1 MKKENESACSARL
14 GKVGGG
20 ALIEGVM
27 MRAGNDVAVTCRRED
42 GRLCLI
48 REQHMP
54 LREKCKFFGLP
65 FVRGAVNFVESMI
78 LSMKTLNQ
86 SAEIFGEEE
95 EESRAEKWMKAHL
108 GFGLMGIITAVATVL
123 GVLLSLALFLYL
135 PRLVSGWIETLAG
148 GLPEWASGVIE
159 GGVKVVIFVA
169 YISLVS
175 LMPDIRRTF
184 MYHGAEHKSIAC
196 YEAGAELTP
205 AEAKKYSR
213 FHPRCGTSFMFVMIL
228 LGIAIGI
235 ALRYLLPDWVIGN
248 SLLYTVI
255 RVLLLPLVMAFGF
268 EFIRFAG
275 KHPNAFTRALSAPG
289 MWMQRLTT
297 LEPDEAM
304 LEVAITSLK
313 AALREDF
320 PDFDTT
326 EYEANTAAALA
337 ANAAR
342 AEGKTPSDEEK
353 PAAAAEQAVDAA
365 TTANETPADAFVG
378 DPADAVAPEDDL

>member
-1 MKKENESACSARL
+1 MKKKNECACPARL

-42 GRLCLI
+42 GKLCLI
-48 REQHMP
+48 REKHVP
-54 LREKCKFFGLP
+54 LREKYKFFGLP
-65 FVRGAVNFVESMI
+65 FIRGAVNFVESMI

-95 EESRAEKWMKAHL
+95 EEGRVEKWMKKHL
-108 GFGLMGIITAVATVL
+108 GFGLMGIVTVVATVL
-123 GVLLSLALFLYL
+123 GVLLSLGLFLYL
-135 PRLVSGWIETLAG
+135 PRLLSGWIETLAG
-148 GLPEWASGVIE
+148 GLPEWATGVIE
-159 GGVKVVIFVA
+159 GGVKVVIFVT
-169 YISLVS
+169 YIALVS

-235 ALRYLLPDWVIGN
+235 ALRYLLPAWMIEN
-248 SLLYTVI
+248 SLLYTAI
-255 RVLLLPLVMAFGF
+255 RVLLLPIVMAFGF

-297 LEPDEAM
+297 REPDEAM

-313 AALREDF
+313 AALAEDF

-326 EYEANTAAALA
+326 EYEANTAAA
-337 ANAAR
+337 R
-342 AEGKTPSDEEK
+342 AENAKKAQEKESGAVEEA
-353 PAAAAEQAVDAA
+353 PASPTDNGD
-365 TTANETPADAFVG
+365 TFVG
-378 DPADAVAPEDDL
+378 NPADAVSPEDDL

>member
-1 MKKENESACSARL
+1 MKKETESSCPARL

-42 GRLCLI
+42 GKLCLI
-48 REQHMP
+48 REKTVP
-54 LREKCKFFGLP
+54 LREKYKFFGLP
-65 FVRGAVNFVESMI
+65 FIRGAVNFVESML

-95 EESRAEKWMKAHL
+95 EEGRVEKWMKKHL

-135 PRLVSGWIETLAG
+135 PRLLSGWIETLAG
-148 GLPEWASGVIE
+148 GLPEWATGVIE

-169 YISLVS
+169 YIALVS

-205 AEAKKYSR
+205 EEAKKYSR

-228 LGIAIGI
+228 LGVAIGI
-235 ALRYLLPDWVIGN
+235 ALRYVLPAWMIANG
-248 SLLYTVI
+248 LLYTAI
-255 RVLLLPLVMAFGF
+255 RVLLLPIVMAFGF

-275 KHPNAFTRALSAPG
+275 RHPNALTRALSAPG

-297 LEPDEAM
+297 REPDEKM
-304 LEVAITSLK
+304 LEVAILSLK
-313 AALREDF
+313 AALHEEF

-326 EYEANTAAALA
+326 EYENNTAAARA
-337 ANAAR
+337 ENAKR
-342 AEGKTPSDEEK
+342 AEGKAEPTAEK
-353 PAAAAEQAVDAA
+353 
-365 TTANETPADAFVG
+365 TPADT
-378 DPADAVAPEDDL
+378 PENDL